1 MTDAGAPPTKKVQKI
16 PATMASSMSG
26 MMRDLGRT
34 ERDWE
39 EARLRRRQDRKDG
52 IKDSSTSRAT
62 SVAPGTP
69 GGSAPD
75 GEKAMTKKEQ
85 KRLEAARKAEANSH
99 VNQNLTSG
107 KFLGTKPGGLFGK
120 KSYSW
125 MTGGG
130 SGANTPKGGAG
141 GGKTGGGTP
150 APGAPTTPAQSILTV
165 EGSAAR
171 RPGAWREDKD
181 KGKNVQLRDWVSALE
196 EDGIEFRALQRAYND
211 LDTSGPRQ

>member
-1 MTDAGAPPTKKVQKI
+1 
-16 PATMASSMSG
+16 
-26 MMRDLGRT
+26 MRDLGRT

-52 IKDSSTSRAT
+52 IKDSSGSRAA

-69 GGSAPD
+69 GGSAPE
-75 GEKAMTKKEQ
+75 GEKAMTKKEA

-150 APGAPTTPAQSILTV
+150 APGTPAVPSQSILTV

-181 KGKNVQLRDWVSALE
+181 KGKNIQLRDWVSALE
-196 EDGIEFRALQRAYND
+196 EDGVEIRALQRAYNG